1 MLKFITGNANKFK
14 EVQNVLDPLK
24 IEQLNIDL
32 EEIQDVDSRKIIAH
46 KLSQAQKHYKGNIIV
61 EDTSLYF
68 DCLGG
73 KLPGPFIKWFNHFV
87 GNARMLKLVEG
98 MKNNKITLVV
108 ILGYS
113 SGNSKSIYFEGK
125 IRGKLVKPKGKG
137 GFGFDPILQPEGS
150 TETFAELKTDQYFHM
165 SARGIAVRK
174 LKKYLLSKAN
184 GDKLKKGKSSK

>member
-46 KLSQAQKHYKGNIIV
+46 KLSQAQKHYKGNLIV

-87 GNARMLKLVEG
+87 GNARMVKLVEG
-98 MKNNKITLVV
+98 MKNSKVTFVV
-108 ILGYS
+108 VLGYCDS
-113 SGNSKSIYFEGK
+113 TNKPLFFEGS
-125 IRGKLVKPKGKG
+125 IRGDLVKPRGKS
-137 GFGFDPILQPEGS
+137 GFGFDTILKPKGS
-150 TETFAELKTDQYFHM
+150 TKTFAELKSEQYFHM

-184 GDKLKKGKSSK
+184 GDKLKKGKSPK